1 MLKRYIEREISIR
14 SVSMNI
20 NKVLIKDIQ
29 WQKIS
34 VETLVET
41 LEVLIKKC
49 LVIEHVSKNI
59 RSIKKKCLVHSNKN
73 IRRKK
78 YISKRVKRDVNK
90 KW

>member
-1 MLKRYIEREISIR
+1 
-14 SVSMNI
+14 MNI

-59 RSIKKKCLVHSNKN
+59 RSVKKKCLVHSNKN
-73 IRRKK
+73 IRVLKEMLIKNGKK
-78 YISKRVKRDVNK
+78 EKCQ
-90 KW
+90 

>member
-1 MLKRYIEREISIR
+1 
-14 SVSMNI
+14 MNI

-59 RSIKKKCLVHSNKN
+59 RNVKKKCLVHSNKN
-73 IRRKK
+73 IRVLKEMLIKNGKK
-78 YISKRVKRDVNK
+78 EKCQ
-90 KW
+90 